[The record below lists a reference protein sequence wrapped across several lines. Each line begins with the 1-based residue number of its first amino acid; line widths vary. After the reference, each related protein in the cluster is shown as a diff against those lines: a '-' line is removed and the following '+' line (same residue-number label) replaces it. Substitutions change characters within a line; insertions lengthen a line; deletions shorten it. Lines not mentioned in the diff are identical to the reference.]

1 MTVGQLAEILKGF
14 DSDAHVRIRVRY
26 KDIFNSDESLAVIG
40 DCIDPEDVFET
51 EDENV
56 MITAVEWE

>member
-1 MTVGQLAEILKGF
+1 MTVGQLTEILNGF
-14 DSDAHVRIRVRY
+14 EKDVHVRIRVRY
-26 KDIFNSDESLAVIG
+26 KDIYGGDEPLAVIG

-51 EDENV
+51 EDGNV